1 MSLKDRFTNAW
12 NAFSDKSQKQQERYM
27 KEDANIVASDI
38 YTNLSRGDRYRMRFG
53 NERSI
58 INSIYNRIANDVASV
73 TIQHVRVD
81 ENDRY
86 LETMNSGL
94 NECLTL
100 SANLDQT
107 SRDFWIDLV
116 LSMLDEGVVAAVPVD
131 TNVDLFNNNAFDIL
145 TLRTGRVAQWNPAS
159 VRVEVYNERAGKK
172 EEILLPKE
180 RVAIIE
186 NPFYSIMNEPNS
198 TLKRLIYKL
207 NLLDQID
214 SQKASS
220 KLNLLIQLPYSL
232 KSPARLKQAEE
243 RRNVLEDQLENS
255 KYGVAYID
263 STEHV
268 TQLGRPIENDLAVQ
282 INDLTNQLYAQLGV
296 GEEVFKG
303 TANQEQML
311 LYNNKVL
318 EPILSVIQLEFT
330 RKFLTPTARTQGQK
344 VAYHQDPFRL
354 VPVAQLADIADK
366 FTRNEIL
373 SSNEFRATIGF
384 KASDDPRSDQL
395 INKNIPTEQIN
406 PSLLEQNQNG
416 SEQPEQF
423 GQQPSL
429 NADESPDELATNP
442 DLEELEQLLN
452 NTDLEDELSDTEK
465 LLEQLEKELEE

>member
-1 MSLKDRFTNAW
+1 MSLKEKIANAW
-12 NAFSDKSQKQQERYM
+12 NAFVY
-27 KEDANIVASDI
+27 EDTHFQDDLHTSTDGYVNESIVSTT
-38 YTNLSRGDRYRMRFG
+38 YGRQDRYRMRFG

-58 INSIYNRIANDVASV
+58 VNSIYNRIANDVASV

-81 ENDRY
+81 ANDRY
-86 LETMNSGL
+86 IETMKSGL

-107 SRDFWIDLV
+107 ARDFFLDIV
-116 LSMLDEGVVAAVPVD
+116 LSMLDEGVIAVVPTD
-131 TNVDLFNNNAFDIL
+131 TNVNLVQNNSFDIL
-145 TLRTGRVAQWNPAS
+145 SMRTGLVTQWMPNR
-159 VRVEVYNERAGKK
+159 VRVELYNERTGKK
-172 EEILLPKE
+172 QEVTLPKE
-180 RVAIIE
+180 RVAILE

-198 TLKRLIYKL
+198 TLKRLIYKM

-232 KSPARLKQAEE
+232 KSPSRKEQAEN
-243 RRNVLEDQLENS
+243 RRATLEDQLENS

-268 TQLGRPIENDLAVQ
+268 TQLNRAIENDLPKQ
-282 INDLTNQLYAQLGV
+282 IIDLTNQFYAQLGIS
-296 GEEVFKG
+296 EAVFNG

-311 LYNNKVL
+311 TYNNKIV
-318 EPILSVIQLEFT
+318 EPILSVIALEFT

-344 VAYHQDPFRL
+344 VTYHLDPFRL
-354 VPVAQLADIADK
+354 VPVSQLADIADA

-395 INKNIPTEQIN
+395 INKNIPTEQLV
-406 PSLLEQNQNG
+406 PGSYGMSSDQN
-416 SEQPEQF
+416 S
-423 GQQPSL
+423 S
-429 NADESPDELATNP
+429 SIDELET
-442 DLEELEQLLN
+442 LLN
-452 NTDLEDELSDTEK
+452 DDSYEQELSQTEK
-465 LLEQLEKELEE
+465 LLDELAASLKE